1 MSTCP
6 SDRCVTTDAACVDIV
21 VPLCKDYKAKNTC
34 EANTKC
40 RVLALEACI
49 DTPFEVNWENEKIV
63 KVNWYDKALFTLG
76 KDGVI
81 KITVG
86 MSIGVVI
93 VIIAIA
99 LIVSAICSF
108 IAY

>member
-1 MSTCP
+1 
-6 SDRCVTTDAACVDIV
+6 
-21 VPLCKDYKAKNTC
+21 
-34 EANTKC
+34 
-40 RVLALEACI
+40 
-49 DTPFEVNWENEKIV
+49 V